1 MFQLCVTQADNV
13 SKSINK
19 LELWVELGCIKSS
32 SSKEN
37 GTKPSIFRIWL
48 IFDDFL

>member
-13 SKSINK
+13 SKSIK
-19 LELWVELGCIKSS
+19 VVELWVELGCIKSS

-37 GTKPSIFRIWL
+37 GTTPSIFRIWL
-48 IFDDFL
+48 IFDYFL